1 MLQAA
6 AETAAWQRDGGAG
19 GSGSVAG
26 QQQPQAAAAAKE
38 EGVAQRRERQ
48 RVEQLTLACVAA
60 QKERSALQQILE
72 SKVWTGVGGVG
83 WGGRTCVDLNC
94 RGARS
99 YSYSSPHLFEP
110 SPSPRHKST
119 PQFIFSYPT
128 FY

>member
-26 QQQPQAAAAAKE
+26 QQQPQAAAAAQE
-38 EGVAQRRERQ
+38 EDVAQRRERQ

-72 SKVWTGVGGVG
+72 SKVWTGVGGG
-83 WGGRTCVDLNC
+83 WGGAHMCGLELQ
-94 RGARS
+94 RGT
-99 YSYSSPHLFEP
+99 LILI
-110 SPSPRHKST
+110 
-119 PQFIFSYPT
+119 QQPT
-128 FY
+128 LV

>member
-1 MLQAA
+1 M
-6 AETAAWQRDGGAG
+6 
-19 GSGSVAG
+19 
-26 QQQPQAAAAAKE
+26 
-38 EGVAQRRERQ
+38 AQRRERQ

-110 SPSPRHKST
+110 SPSPPPQIHPTVYILISHLLLIST
-119 PQFIFSYPT
+119 SFRCAS
-128 FY
+128 